1 VGEHPA
7 CLDNPSYHYFGRF
20 GSWVAVI
27 HLPQCGQRGGER
39 ARRIWRRRAARTVG
53 RLGCGGGPARLFP
66 PLRHGKAAVLEEC
79 VGEHRHEDVAVQAS
93 PGAALEVIETEF
105 FLQLLVGLL
114 NGLIANDKF
123 CLART
128 LKLHLSWPRARH
140 RLKRPALPHL
150 SAEAIPHG
158 AEHATAAHL
167 ARPAH
172 RRSGGDRPAA
182 LGPGLP
188 ASPAVGGGAS
198 SRAGRGAG
206 APDPAGDVPCG

>member
-1 VGEHPA
+1 M
-7 CLDNPSYHYFGRF
+7 
-20 GSWVAVI
+20 I
-27 HLPQCGQRGGER
+27 
-39 ARRIWRRRAARTVG
+39 ARRTAG
-53 RLGCGGGPARLFP
+53 RLGCGGGPPAGSNLPVFP
-66 PLRHGKAAVLEEC
+66 PPARGLEAQVLQ
-79 VGEHRHEDVAVQAS
+79 VGEGDAGHQHVSVQAT
-93 PGAALEVIETEF
+93 PRPTLEVAETQLL
-105 FLQLLVGLL
+105 LQLLMRLL